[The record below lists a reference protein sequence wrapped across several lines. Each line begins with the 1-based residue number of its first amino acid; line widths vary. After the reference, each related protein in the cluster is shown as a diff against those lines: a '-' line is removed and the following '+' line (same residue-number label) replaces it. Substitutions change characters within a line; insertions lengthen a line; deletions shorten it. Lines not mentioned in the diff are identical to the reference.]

1 MDAAY
6 AAVIASVQD
15 TIDEIKAK
23 LADGVPFADLVAEY
37 GTDPGM
43 KQEPTKTDGYSVHM
57 DSIRY
62 DPAFVKAAFSVNNV
76 GDVSEPYV
84 GDYGVYI
91 VCYVRDVPAGPVE
104 FTDEL
109 KETITANLVSEKQ
122 QTLYSD
128 TMDAWL
134 ADADVVYTD
143 EGNVYLG
150 TTAASSFCVG
160 SA

>member
-1 MDAAY
+1 M
-6 AAVIASVQD
+6 
-15 TIDEIKAK
+15 
-23 LADGVPFADLVAEY
+23 
-37 GTDPGM
+37 
-43 KQEPTKTDGYSVHM
+43 
-57 DSIRY
+57 
-62 DPAFVKAAFSVNNV
+62 KAAFSVNNV

-150 TTAASSFCVG
+150 TTTNTEE
-160 SA
+160 